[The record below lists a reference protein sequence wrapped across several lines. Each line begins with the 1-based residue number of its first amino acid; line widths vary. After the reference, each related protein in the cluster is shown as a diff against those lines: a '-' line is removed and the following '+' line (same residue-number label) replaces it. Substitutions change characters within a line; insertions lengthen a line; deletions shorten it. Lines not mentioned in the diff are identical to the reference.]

1 MFRRTSSRSLTTSW
15 PATAAEPDVGLAR
28 VQSMLIV
35 VVFPAPLGP
44 RKPNTSPVATSKS
57 TPRTASSSP
66 KRLTKP
72 RTEIAA
78 PGSPA
83 PRWLFPVVGDIR
95 LRTLLSAFLSLVG
108 QDPVQR
114 PACFGQR

>member
-57 TPRTASSSP
+57 TPLTASTSP
-66 KRLTKP
+66 KRLASA
-72 RTEIAA
+72 RTEIATC
-78 PGSPA
+78 SM
-83 PRWLFPVVGDIR
+83 LDT
-95 LRTLLSAFLSLVG
+95 LRGRVTVLRGG
-108 QDPVQR
+108 QLAVLGEDPVQ
-114 PACFGQR
+114 